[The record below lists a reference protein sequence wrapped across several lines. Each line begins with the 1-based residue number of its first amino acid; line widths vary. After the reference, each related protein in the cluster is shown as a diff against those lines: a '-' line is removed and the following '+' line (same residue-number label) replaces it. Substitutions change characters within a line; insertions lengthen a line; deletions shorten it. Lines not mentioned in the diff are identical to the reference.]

1 MSIIRKVSVNE
12 VPNILMQVSDALKP
26 LNIKVL
32 SDYQMN
38 VNQLL
43 EDASVVGVNVEL
55 RFYKEEDE
63 YSK

>member
-38 VNQLL
+38 VNQLR
-43 EDASVVGVNVEL
+43 EDADVVGVNVEL

-63 YSK
+63 HSK